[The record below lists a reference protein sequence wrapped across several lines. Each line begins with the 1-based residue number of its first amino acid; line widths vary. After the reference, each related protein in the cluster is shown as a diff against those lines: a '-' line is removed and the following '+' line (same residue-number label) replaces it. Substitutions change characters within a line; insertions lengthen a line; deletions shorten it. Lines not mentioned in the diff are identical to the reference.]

1 MTPSAM
7 RLVKTANLI
16 CTNEAIGGKLIET
29 ADIVFP
35 RERSSTESG
44 SDRNAAFRLRSRQGF
59 SYE

>member
-1 MTPSAM
+1 M
-7 RLVKTANLI
+7 RV
-16 CTNEAIGGKLIET
+16 IGGKLIET